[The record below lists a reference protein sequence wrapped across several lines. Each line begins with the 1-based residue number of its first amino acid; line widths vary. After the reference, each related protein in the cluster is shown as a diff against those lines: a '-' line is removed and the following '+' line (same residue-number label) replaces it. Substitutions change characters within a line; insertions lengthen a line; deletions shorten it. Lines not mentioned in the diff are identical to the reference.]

1 MRPINKFLR
10 TTQLE
15 NKGNLPMPVLPLIE
29 IYGQRRILIENHFG
43 VVCYGCHEVQI
54 KVRFGVVR
62 VCGDGLHLNKM
73 SKDQLI
79 ITGTIDRVDLW
90 GNG

>member
-15 NKGNLPMPVLPLIE
+15 NKGNVLMPVLPLIE
-29 IYGQRRILIENHFG
+29 IYGQRRILIENHYG

-54 KVRFGVVR
+54 KVRFGIVR
-62 VCGDGLHLNKM
+62 VCGDDLHLSKM

-90 GNG
+90 RHG